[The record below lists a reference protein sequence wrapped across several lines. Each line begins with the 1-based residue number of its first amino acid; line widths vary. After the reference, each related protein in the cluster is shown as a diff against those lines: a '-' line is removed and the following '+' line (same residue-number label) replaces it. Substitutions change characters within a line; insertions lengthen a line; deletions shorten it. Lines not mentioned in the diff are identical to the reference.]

1 MIDQR
6 VPAVHE
12 MDLRSEGV
20 ESYWPEAPNSVAET
34 GLSPEFLGE
43 LVLKSMY
50 VTGSGTIEELGERLG
65 TSYHLTEELT
75 VQLKADQSL
84 EAMGSSGYSDWGIRY
99 RLTEKGSKLAEEA
112 LERSRYAGVVPVT
125 LGEYTEMANWQSLRK
140 SPPTREMLERSF
152 APFVLHPEVKDSLS
166 RIFFSGRTV
175 LIFGESGNGKTAI
188 VESYAKSFGDAVLLP
203 QSLYV
208 AGQVVR
214 IYDPVVHTTL
224 PVIEPTPGMGGAVSL
239 LRAGGNASRFDR
251 RWVKIRRPVIVVGGE
266 LERDQLDLTFDDAT
280 RLYQAPAHMKA
291 QDGVFVIDDFGR
303 QRARPEEI
311 LNRWIVPMESGA
323 DTLTLQTGESF
334 TIPFEIALIFS
345 SNLKPSQL
353 ADEAFLRRIPYKMN
367 LPTPTEEGF
376 AQITR
381 DACRRRGVAYTEEA
395 VQYLTRKLFDD
406 PAILPRAVHPRDMA
420 QMIFDSARYDG
431 LDPELSPEY
440 IDKACAVYFVHEI

>member
-1 MIDQR
+1 MIEQR
-6 VPAVHE
+6 APAVQQV
-12 MDLRSEGV
+12 DLRGEGV
-20 ESYWPEAPNSVAET
+20 EDYWPEAPNSVAET
-34 GLSPEFLGE
+34 SLSPEFLGE
-43 LVLKSMY
+43 LALKSLY
-50 VTGSGTIEELGERLG
+50 VTGAATNEELGERMG
-65 TSYHLTEELT
+65 MSYHLTEEIT
-75 VQLKADQSL
+75 VQLKSDQSI

-99 RLTEKGSKLAEEA
+99 RLTQKGSRLAEEA

-125 LGEYTEMANWQSLRK
+125 LGEYTEMANWQALRK

-152 APFVLHPEVKDSLS
+152 APFVLRADVKDNLS

-188 VESYAKSFGDAVLLP
+188 VESYAKSFGDAILLP
-203 QSLYV
+203 QALYV
-208 AGQVVR
+208 AGQIIR
-214 IYDPVVHTTL
+214 IYDPVVHTTM
-224 PVIEPTPGMGGAVSL
+224 PVVEPAAGLGGAVSL
-239 LRAGGNASRFDR
+239 LRRGGNASRFDR
-251 RWVKIRRPVIVVGGE
+251 RWVKIRRPVVVVGGE
-266 LERDQLDLTFDDAT
+266 LERGQLDLTFDEAT

-311 LNRWIVPMESGA
+311 LNRWIVPMESGT
-323 DTLTLQTGESF
+323 DKLTLQTGESF

-345 SNLKPSQL
+345 SNLQPSQL

-367 LPTPTEEGF
+367 LPTPDEEGF

-381 DACRRRGVAYTEEA
+381 DACRRRGIAYTEEG
-395 VQYLTRKLFDD
+395 VQYLTRKIFDD

-431 LDPELSPEY
+431 VEPELKEEY
-440 IDKACAVYFVHEI
+440 IDKACTVYFVHEI